1 MLHGFVKFPSLLL
14 LRSVYQVKRKMN
26 TPTETKG
33 QFAQEAE
40 TEIFYKRGGKSA
52 TFQRSV
58 VLLVSN

>member
-40 TEIFYKRGGKSA
+40 TEIFKRGGKSA

-58 VLLVSN
+58 VFLVSN